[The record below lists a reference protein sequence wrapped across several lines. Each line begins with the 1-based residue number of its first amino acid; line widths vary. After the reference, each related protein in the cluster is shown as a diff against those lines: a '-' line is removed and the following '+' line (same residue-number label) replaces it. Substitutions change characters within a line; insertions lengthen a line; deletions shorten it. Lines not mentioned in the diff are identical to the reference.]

1 MTSNLGSEY
10 ILDNSKDK
18 NELVMSELRKTFKPE
33 FINRIDQILV
43 FKPLTKEE
51 IRQIVGL
58 LLKELENRC
67 KNQLELEVSFRPAVL
82 DKLAEK
88 GFDSKFGARPLK
100 REIQTQIEDKL
111 AEELLSGNVC
121 KGDHV
126 TVTLKDDQ
134 IAFLVRKKN
143 EGKA

>member
-1 MTSNLGSEY
+1 M
-10 ILDNSKDK
+10 
-18 NELVMSELRKTFKPE
+18 
-33 FINRIDQILV
+33 
-43 FKPLTKEE
+43 TKEE

-111 AEELLSGNVC
+111 AEEILSGNAC